1 MTAARLRIFGPL
13 YDRVLGWSAHP
24 HAPRYLAAMSFA
36 ESSFFPIPP
45 DVMLVPMAVARP
57 ERTAWLALITT
68 LASVAGAV
76 LGYAIGYFALETLLP
91 WIEQAGLG
99 DAYRRAVVWFDQWGL
114 WVVLLAGFTPI
125 PYKAFT
131 IAAGALS
138 LSLVPFLVGS
148 LIGRGAR
155 FALVASVAGLLGPRV
170 EPMVRRWIEWLGW
183 AVLALAV
190 VAWLFWRSHG

>member
-1 MTAARLRIFGPL
+1 MTAARLRLFGPL
-13 YDRVLGWSAHP
+13 YDRVLGWSAHRRAP
-24 HAPRYLAAMSFA
+24 HYLAAMSFA

-76 LGYAIGYFALETLLP
+76 LGYAIGYFAIEALLP
-91 WIEQAGLG
+91 WIEEAGLIEE
-99 DAYRRAVVWFDQWGL
+99 YRRAVTWFDEWGL
-114 WVVLLAGFTPI
+114 WVVLLAGFTPV

-138 LSLVPFLVGS
+138 LSLLPFLAGS

-155 FALVASVAGLLGPRV
+155 FALVAAVAGTLGPRV
-170 EPMVRRWIEWLGW
+170 EPVVRRWVEWLGW
-183 AVLALAV
+183 GVLVLAG
-190 VAWLFWRSHG
+190 VAWLLLRGHG